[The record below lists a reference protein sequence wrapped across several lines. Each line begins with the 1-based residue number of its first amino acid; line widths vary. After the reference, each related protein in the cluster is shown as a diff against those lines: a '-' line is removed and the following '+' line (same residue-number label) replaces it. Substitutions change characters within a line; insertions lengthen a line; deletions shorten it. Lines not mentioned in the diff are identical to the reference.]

1 MRKSITPVKF
11 QNLKQIKQRGIT
23 LVVAILFLLVL
34 TIISVFAATNSSLEL
49 KMAGNMQDS
58 FTSFQTAEA
67 AAKAVLALS
76 TDPATDP
83 FDGVSTDQPVHPKDT
98 DTEPG
103 WDPFVDW
110 ADDAADHPL
119 ANVSGNVSDIDVT
132 LNLTTSASS
141 CPRSANGFSSDI
153 LACDHY
159 DIGAIHD
166 EEQKARTEV
175 HLGAVKT
182 VIGKGVL

>member
-1 MRKSITPVKF
+1 MYQSPK
-11 QNLKQIKQRGIT
+11 KQQGIT
-23 LVVAILFLLVL
+23 LVVAILFLLIL

-58 FTSFQTAEA
+58 FTSFQSAEA
-67 AAKAVLALS
+67 GAKAVLGLAN
-76 TDPATDP
+76 TPNDP
-83 FDGVSTDQPVHPKDT
+83 FDGFTTEDPVHPNDT

-103 WDPFVDW
+103 WDPFFVW

-119 ANVSGNVSDIDVT
+119 ADVTGSPANIDVT
-132 LNLTTSASS
+132 LNLTTQGTT
-141 CPRSANGFSSDI
+141 CPRSTDGFSADI

-159 DIGAIHD
+159 DIGSIHD
-166 EEQKARTEV
+166 EPQKARTEV

-182 VIGKGVL
+182 VIGSAVL